1 MLSRRRF
8 LVSSLAVPVLAPYAK
23 SNFTRADKVRVAVIG
38 VANRGAANLAGVA
51 GEEIVALCDVDPKHA
66 EKARAQFP
74 KAKYFTDYR
83 KMYDAVAK
91 DIDAIVVSTPD
102 HTHAHAAL
110 MGMTQGKHCYC
121 EKPLARTVGE
131 VRKMREAAKKYKLVT
146 QMGTQIHA
154 GDNYRR
160 VVEIVQSGLL
170 GPIETVHVWLG
181 GKPPVGKR
189 VAKGPKI
196 DFDLDQWRGPVI
208 EEFFHADHPG
218 SPYSQYAWPHF
229 QWRYWWEFGG
239 GQLAD
244 FGCHFMDLPFWA
256 LKLCAPTFVF
266 ADGKPL
272 PGADNTVPGTM
283 NVLYAFPSRGE
294 SPMVT
299 MSWSHGEK
307 GPVLDGQRTAVPGF
321 ASGVMFIGK
330 KGGIVSDY
338 SKYKIMPDLFAQD
351 VKLPEP
357 SIAKSVGH
365 HKEWLD
371 AIRGTGKP
379 LCNFDYSGNLAE
391 AVLLGNVAYRA
402 GEKLHWD
409 ANALKV
415 TNHKTANELIDPAPR
430 KGWEYAT

>member
-8 LVSSLAVPVLAPYAK
+8 LASSLAVPALVLSAK
-23 SNFTRADKVRVAVIG
+23 SNFTTAEKVRVAVIG

-74 KAKYFTDYR
+74 NAKYFTDYR

-110 MGMTQGKHCYC
+110 IGMTQGKHCYC

-170 GPIETVHVWLG
+170 GEIETVHVWLG

-189 VAKGPKI
+189 VATGPKI
-196 DFDLDQWRGPVI
+196 DFDLDQWRGPVR

-239 GQLAD
+239 GQLGD

-256 LKLCAPTFVF
+256 LKLGAPKAVSAT
-266 ADGKPL
+266 GEPL
-272 PGADNTVPGTM
+272 PNADNTVPGTM
-283 NVLYAFPSRGE
+283 DVHYLFPATDR
-294 SPMVT
+294 SPAVELH
-299 MSWSHGEK
+299 WSHGVEGPFVDGKRQTYK
-307 GPVLDGQRTAVPGF
+307 GFGNGVLFVGQK
-321 ASGVMFIGK
+321 ASL
-330 KGGIVSDY
+330 VSDY
-338 SKYKIMPDLFAQD
+338 SKHVILPDDFAKS
-351 VKLPEP
+351 VTVPKP
-357 SIAKSVGH
+357 SIPKSVGH

-371 AIRGTGKP
+371 AIRGNSATT
-379 LCNFDYSGNLAE
+379 CNFDYSGNLAE
-391 AVLLGNVAYRA
+391 AVLLGNISYRA
-402 GEKLHWD
+402 DAEILWD
-409 ANALKV
+409 AATLTTQNKA
-415 TNHKTANELIDPAPR
+415 ANELIDPAPR
-430 KGWEYAT
+430 KGWEYPT